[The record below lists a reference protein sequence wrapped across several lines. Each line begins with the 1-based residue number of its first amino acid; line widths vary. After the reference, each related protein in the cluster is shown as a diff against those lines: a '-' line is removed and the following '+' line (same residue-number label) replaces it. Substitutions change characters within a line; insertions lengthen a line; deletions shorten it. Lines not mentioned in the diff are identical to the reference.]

1 MLLNGLGYVDRPLY
15 MCTEYYGK
23 LPCER
28 LLGEGV
34 LPEHLNDDALGRKL
48 DAIYEH
54 GPTELFSN
62 IVFEVMRLQRW
73 HTHFLHIDTTSFS
86 LYGEYPEEREAD
98 IRIELGSPKD
108 GRWDLK
114 RFVLGLAC
122 NPLEMPLFM
131 KSFSGN
137 ESDRNSL
144 VDMVKSL
151 KKGLASSDKVYYVS
165 DSAFYI
171 PENLQDVGGSTFWIS
186 RVPHNIGRLTVS

>member
-1 MLLNGLGYVDRPLY
+1 M
-15 MCTEYYGK
+15 
-23 LPCER
+23 
-28 LLGEGV
+28 
-34 LPEHLNDDALGRKL
+34 PEHLNDDALGRKL